1 MHSTHGFAVS
11 RRTILLPPQNQIFS
25 SPSEFS
31 LVPRSGQDPRA
42 DRDYR
47 RLGGAD
53 SGVEA
58 VFGEEPHWLLC
69 QFFVPNQ
76 IITVLSACQN
86 TLSTRPISIPQDHTA
101 FVLRPSTAA
110 RSRTT

>member
-31 LVPRSGQDPRA
+31 LAPRSEQDPRA

-58 VFGEEPHWLLC
+58 VFGEEPHVILKDRLGGL
-69 QFFVPNQ
+69 VEPGLNTVNQ
-76 IITVLSACQN
+76 
-86 TLSTRPISIPQDHTA
+86 
-101 FVLRPSTAA
+101 
-110 RSRTT
+110 

>member
-1 MHSTHGFAVS
+1 MALSTQPGKITRLPQIDTEVNREDTFMHSTHGFSVS

-31 LVPRSGQDPRA
+31 LAPRSDQDPRA

-58 VFGEEPHWLLC
+58 VFGEEPH
-69 QFFVPNQ
+69 
-76 IITVLSACQN
+76 
-86 TLSTRPISIPQDHTA
+86 
-101 FVLRPSTAA
+101 
-110 RSRTT
+110 